1 MKKILLASLLMLV
14 LLTACGGGKVSK
26 QQETPLDYTVVPRS
40 DVPETLLNTLNEKK
54 SESMTMTYGEGEYLY
69 IIVGYGVMPTGGYSI
84 SVERLV
90 ETEDEIFIKTNLRG
104 PAAGE
109 AVNKAESYPYI
120 VVKTEYTDKK
130 VVFE

>member
-1 MKKILLASLLMLV
+1 MASLLMLV
-14 LLTACGGGKVSK
+14 LLTACGGSKVSK

-40 DVPETLLNTLNEKK
+40 DVPETLLNTINGKR

>member
-1 MKKILLASLLMLV
+1 MRKILLASLLMLV

-109 AVNKAESYPYI
+109 AVVKAAKM
-120 VVKTEYTDKK
+120 V
-130 VVFE
+130 

>member
-1 MKKILLASLLMLV
+1 MASLLMLV
-14 LLTACGGGKVSK
+14 LLTACGGSKVSK

-69 IIVGYGVMPTGGYSI
+69 IIVGYGVMSTGGYSI

>member
-1 MKKILLASLLMLV
+1 MASLLMLV

>member
-1 MKKILLASLLMLV
+1 MRKILLASLLMLV

-26 QQETPLDYTVVPRS
+26 QQENPLDYTVVPRS

>member
-1 MKKILLASLLMLV
+1 MASLLMLV
-14 LLTACGGGKVSK
+14 LLTACGGSKVSK
-26 QQETPLDYTVVPRS
+26 QQETLLDYTVVPRS
-40 DVPETLLNTLNEKK
+40 DVPETLLNTINGKR

>member
-1 MKKILLASLLMLV
+1 MLV
-14 LLTACGGGKVSK
+14 LLTACGGSKVSK

>member
-1 MKKILLASLLMLV
+1 MLV

-40 DVPETLLNTLNEKK
+40 DVPETLLNTINGKR

>member
-1 MKKILLASLLMLV
+1 MLV
-14 LLTACGGGKVSK
+14 LLTACGGSKVSK

-90 ETEDEIFIKTNLRG
+90 EPEDEIFIKTNLRG

>member
-1 MKKILLASLLMLV
+1 MASLLMLV
-14 LLTACGGGKVSK
+14 LLTACGGSKVSK

-54 SESMTMTYGEGEYLY
+54 SERMTMTYGEGEYLY

>member
-1 MKKILLASLLMLV
+1 MASLLMLV

-26 QQETPLDYTVVPRS
+26 QQENPLDYTVVPRS

>member
-1 MKKILLASLLMLV
+1 MASLIMLV
-14 LLTACGGGKVSK
+14 LLTACGGSKVSK

-69 IIVGYGVMPTGGYSI
+69 IIVGYGVMSTGGYSI

>member
-1 MKKILLASLLMLV
+1 MLV

-26 QQETPLDYTVVPRS
+26 QQENPLDYTVVPRS

>member
-1 MKKILLASLLMLV
+1 MASLLMLV

-40 DVPETLLNTLNEKK
+40 DVPETLLNTINGKR

>member
-1 MKKILLASLLMLV
+1 MLV

>member
-1 MKKILLASLLMLV
+1 MRKILLASLLMLV

>member
-1 MKKILLASLLMLV
+1 MLV
-14 LLTACGGGKVSK
+14 LLTACGGSKVSK

-40 DVPETLLNTLNEKK
+40 DVPETLLNTLNGKK

>member
-1 MKKILLASLLMLV
+1 MASLLMLV
-14 LLTACGGGKVSK
+14 LLTACGGSKVSK

>member
-1 MKKILLASLLMLV
+1 MAYLLMLV

>member
-1 MKKILLASLLMLV
+1 MASLLMLV
-14 LLTACGGGKVSK
+14 LLTACGVSKVSK
-26 QQETPLDYTVVPRS
+26 QQETPLDYTIVPRS
-40 DVPETLLNTLNEKK
+40 DVPETLLNALNEKK